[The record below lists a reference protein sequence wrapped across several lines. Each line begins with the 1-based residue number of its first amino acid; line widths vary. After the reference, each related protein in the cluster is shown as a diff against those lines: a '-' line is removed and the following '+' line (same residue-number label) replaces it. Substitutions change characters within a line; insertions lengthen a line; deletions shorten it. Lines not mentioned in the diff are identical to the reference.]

1 MKLSYSTI
9 KMLQEASH
17 IWVNRLLGIPRVD
30 YPWFAEGRRLHH
42 LVQGHVSGKVA
53 VKELIGFTDTFPLVE
68 EVDFDERLRFTVP
81 WQDGYEL
88 SGFVDGI
95 NNDTKHLLEIKTGT
109 MYSFGKFIKSMQR
122 KLYQMAFPNYSI
134 VLFTCGK
141 EVVPYKT
148 YEQKPVTEKEI
159 KSVTDWV
166 NEGIKIIE
174 SNVFTG
180 GLDADGHCAVRYCE
194 QGDSCHFI

>member
-1 MKLSYSTI
+1 
-9 KMLQEASH
+9 
-17 IWVNRLLGIPRVD
+17 
-30 YPWFAEGRRLHH
+30 
-42 LVQGHVSGKVA
+42 VA